1 MILFYIH
8 ISLLFFSFFLTGRW
22 FLWPQLQR
30 RRMSYAVPRTPSYLT
45 VAFTAERSSLFPAIF
60 LTYPDKVRA
69 SVCYLL
75 VLNHSAIPRLLS
87 SLYFIFF
94 FFFLFLSPSLLHS
107 SFPAYF
113 FLPFFFFLFSFHV
126 YFSILHHLRTSSTV
140 RRRFTGLLF
149 SQMLSSNIN
158 NRHTHLQCYF
168 YILKIFFI

>member
-75 VLNHSAIPRLLS
+75 VLNHSAIPPLFSLLHLLLLLS
-87 SLYFIFF
+87 LSFAF
-94 FFFLFLSPSLLHS
+94 SPSLIL
-107 SFPAYF
+107 PCL
-113 FLPFFFFLFSFHV
+113 FLPPFLFFSFSFLLSCLLLYSLPFKNIIHSQKALHW
-126 YFSILHHLRTSSTV
+126 FIILTNA
-140 RRRFTGLLF
+140 LF
-149 SQMLSSNIN
+149 
-158 NRHTHLQCYF
+158 
-168 YILKIFFI
+168 